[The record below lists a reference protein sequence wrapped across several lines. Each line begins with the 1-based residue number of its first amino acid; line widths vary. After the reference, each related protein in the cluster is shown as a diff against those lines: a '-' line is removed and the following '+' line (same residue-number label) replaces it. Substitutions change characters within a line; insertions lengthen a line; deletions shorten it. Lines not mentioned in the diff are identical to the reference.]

1 MFSLS
6 SVIVAVALAKSTF
19 AALAFT
25 SPTGSIGFTGGQ
37 SATIQWMDDGKPP
50 LLSAYGPSILSIYT
64 GNAQQQTSLQTINPS
79 IDPNAANSFP
89 FTVDPTIG
97 PNGSEYFIR
106 LQSLSAKDPND
117 PTGVLPL
124 LAFSHVF
131 TLSGMT
137 GTFNASVQSQIDGQ
151 STAPIGGG
159 APAAAPTPSAAASAA
174 PSASAVGNT
183 AKPSAASSGLPKTSA
198 GGSGSATAK
207 GAAASASGK
216 SAAVS
221 NFGASHSL
229 WLGVVTGVV
238 GAFVGAA
245 LL

>member
-1 MFSLS
+1 
-6 SVIVAVALAKSTF
+6 
-19 AALAFT
+19 FT

-159 APAAAPTPSAAASAA
+159 APAAAPTPSAAA
-174 PSASAVGNT
+174 T
-183 AKPSAASSGLPKTSA
+183 SSGLPKTSA